1 MPNQHTR
8 DLPHDALPVSVVADR
23 LQGVLVAAVAAVAA
37 APRPGGELAHPRPAW
52 ARAGLQTVG
61 EELERCVITVMYS
74 RCTFLMGRRRCIEG
88 G

>member
-1 MPNQHTR
+1 MPLTSLTR

-37 APRPGGELAHPRPAW
+37 AARPGELAHPRPAW

-61 EELERCVITVMYS
+61 
-74 RCTFLMGRRRCIEG
+74 G